1 MFFIL
6 VFIGDQAISFDVK
19 TTLSMLEPT
28 WDSEGDKHGDTVPV
42 QNTAM
47 RECHLSSHC

>member
-19 TTLSMLEPT
+19 TTLSMLEP
-28 WDSEGDKHGDTVPV
+28 GTVKV
-42 QNTAM
+42 TNLEILYLFRIQ
-47 RECHLSSHC
+47 H